1 MGGEREPSAAA
12 PPGWAERLLGRL
24 VAAEEREAVLGDF
37 LEEFR
42 RRSAESGGR
51 AAAGDYWRELLLSSP
66 HFLRRRV
73 ERSLSRRGI
82 PMDTRSGVR
91 QALLGLLLIAPALLL
106 VVTGVLQSAGVLS
119 DDAAGGLVNPA
130 TGVLRGLF
138 HPAVILGGLLLAFA
152 LNLRPVL
159 RVDLERRPQAIV
171 GTVTVRGR
179 LWNLVSAGFA
189 LALLGAILSYAFV
202 ENFKLVPTH
211 VAEVRQTDVGAVRAS
226 EPLTVL
232 TSQMLRLYDAFPGG
246 VQTWPLPEPYD
257 P

>member
-1 MGGEREPSAAA
+1 
-12 PPGWAERLLGRL
+12 
-24 VAAEEREAVLGDF
+24 
-37 LEEFR
+37 
-42 RRSAESGGR
+42 
-51 AAAGDYWRELLLSSP
+51 
-66 HFLRRRV
+66 
-73 ERSLSRRGI
+73 
-82 PMDTRSGVR
+82 MDTRSGVR